1 VASDSETDPARRV
14 GFLLK
19 VQEVTVMA
27 SKIKALFSRP
37 KGQAMAEFSMAL
49 PILML
54 VVIGLFEAGRALF
67 MYASVV
73 NASREAVRYA
83 TAYGVDENDI
93 LHVQNCAEIRNTA
106 RRVGFLLPL
115 EDDGNIV
122 IEYDTGTDPVT
133 GVTPPP
139 YDSCDAV
146 EGDATNGV
154 DTGIEPVCGD
164 RVVVTVS
171 ADYNPIIP
179 LLIPPL
185 KNHTFTSSSA
195 RTYLGVV
202 ELSAD
207 ADPCN

>member
-1 VASDSETDPARRV
+1 
-14 GFLLK
+14 
-19 VQEVTVMA
+19 MA
-27 SKIKALFSRP
+27 SKIKTLFSKP

-54 VVIGLFEAGRALF
+54 VVVGLLEAGRALF
-67 MYASVV
+67 MYSSVV

-83 TAYGVDENDI
+83 TAYGVDEGNV

-115 EDDGNIV
+115 EDDDIT
-122 IEYDTGTDPVT
+122 ISYDTGSQFVDPDGTPGNGDEYHDPAVALSPAT
-133 GVTPPP
+133 CDGAADGV
-139 YDSCDAV
+139 DD
-146 EGDATNGV
+146 GV
-154 DTGIEPVCGD
+154 DTRVTLSCGD
-164 RVVVTVS
+164 RVVVEVK
-171 ADYNPIIP
+171 AEYNPILPILP
-179 LLIPPL
+179 LQ
-185 KNHTFTSSSA
+185 NQTFTSSSA